1 MVNDNFICALGKQK
15 RVLSKKQQKG
25 DLDQC

>member
-15 RVLSKKQQKG
+15 RVLSKKQQKD
-25 DLDQC
+25 DLDKC